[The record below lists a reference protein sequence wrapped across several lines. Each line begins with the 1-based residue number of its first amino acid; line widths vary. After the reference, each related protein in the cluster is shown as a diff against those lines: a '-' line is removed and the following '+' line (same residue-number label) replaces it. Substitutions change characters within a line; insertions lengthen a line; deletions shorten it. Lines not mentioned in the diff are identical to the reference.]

1 MKNENDYLTNLR
13 ILMCKIAKDLEFEE
27 FEEPEDIDVEVS
39 GIKRKLI
46 EYIENWEF

>member
-27 FEEPEDIDVEVS
+27 PEDIDVEVS
-39 GIKRKLI
+39 SIKRKLI

>member
-13 ILMCKIAKDLEFEE
+13 ILMCKIAKDLEFED
-27 FEEPEDIDVEVS
+27 PEDIDVEVS